1 MRGQSLN
8 GTFVARTNF
17 LGEELLKN
25 RNLVPNLVDY
35 KIQQFLN
42 ADLDY
47 SCLSASHSF
56 LFGDNNIHTWA
67 IFIKID
73 IFAQIRLES

>member
-1 MRGQSLN
+1 
-8 GTFVARTNF
+8 
-17 LGEELLKN
+17 
-25 RNLVPNLVDY
+25 
-35 KIQQFLN
+35 LN

-47 SCLSASHSF
+47 SCLNTSHSF
-56 LFGDNNIHTWA
+56 LFGDNDIHTWA